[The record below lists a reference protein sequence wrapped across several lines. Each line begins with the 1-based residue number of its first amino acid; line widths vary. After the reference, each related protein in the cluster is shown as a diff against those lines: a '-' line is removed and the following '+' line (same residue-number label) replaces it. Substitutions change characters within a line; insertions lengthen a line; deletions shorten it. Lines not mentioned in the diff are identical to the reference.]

1 VVSIQRH
8 LELTKPR
15 QAFKPR
21 RFFGITAALL
31 IAILM
36 SQIVVL
42 HSEQVGYPPSVSQ
55 LFRFE
60 AAHPKCYPRKQP
72 ASLRPLWQSD
82 YHEFDSVLLVVFFSH
97 ARYDANLDLYKETYA
112 KYFPNV
118 GSFCFVL

>member
-1 VVSIQRH
+1 VVPIQRQ

-31 IAILM
+31 IAILV
-36 SQIVVL
+36 SHIVL
-42 HSEQVGYPPSVSQ
+42 RSEQVGYPPSVSQ

-60 AAHPKCYPRKQP
+60 AAHPRCYPRKQP

-97 ARYDANLDLYKETYA
+97 ARYDANLDLYKEAYA

-118 GSFCFVL
+118 RSFCFVL